1 MKTTINY
8 ESDEKSGSCDI
19 TGSEY
24 SIVKALSAIVDAVAG
39 IVKISR
45 EKLLMS
51 LLKQGSLTDMFI
63 MEVESED
70 ERD

>member
-1 MKTTINY
+1 MKTKIYY
-8 ESDEKSGSCDI
+8 ESDEKSGTCDVE
-19 TGSEY
+19 GSEY
-24 SIVKALSAIVDAVAG
+24 TIVKGLSAIVDGVAG

-63 MEVESED
+63 REVEGED
-70 ERD
+70 E